1 MPCTVAPGQRAARRR
16 VISPDPHPRSTTSP
30 GSSAGGT
37 RASSSTAGRRRWSE
51 NLWYCPGSQ
60 WLGVAAFTASCPSGT
75 ARSWAHRARAPPQPA
90 AARASSAS
98 STFRGWSA
106 AFATRRQCLATVPS
120 GATMTVERI
129 TPTVFF
135 PYIVFSPHA
144 P

>member
-1 MPCTVAPGQRAARRR
+1 M
-16 VISPDPHPRSTTSP
+16 ISPDPQPRSTTSP

-60 WLGVAAFTASCPSGT
+60 VPGVAAVTASCPPRT
-75 ARSWAHRARAPPQPA
+75 ARSWRQRARAPPQPA
-90 AARASSAS
+90 AASESSAS
-98 STFRGWSA
+98 STLAGWSA
-106 AFATRRQCLATVPS
+106 AFATRRQRFATVPS
-120 GATMTVERI
+120 GPTMTVERI

-135 PYIVFSPHA
+135 PYIIFSPQA